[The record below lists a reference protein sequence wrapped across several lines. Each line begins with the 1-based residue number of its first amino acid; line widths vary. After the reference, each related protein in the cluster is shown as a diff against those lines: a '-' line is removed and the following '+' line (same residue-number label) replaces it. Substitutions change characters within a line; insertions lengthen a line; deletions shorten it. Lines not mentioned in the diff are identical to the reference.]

1 MQIMETKD
9 SAVRDSHFEEAAVL
23 RHWEL
28 DLKAQLVGPACDAA
42 PIALVDTPE
51 IEAVRCCP
59 YTLTRWQE
67 ALLCKR
73 DRYDAHAAVR
83 FDSMRNRKLACA

>member
-1 MQIMETKD
+1 M
-9 SAVRDSHFEEAAVL
+9 RDSHFEEAAVL
-23 RHWEL
+23 RYWEL

-59 YTLTRWQE
+59 Y
-67 ALLCKR
+67 
-73 DRYDAHAAVR
+73 
-83 FDSMRNRKLACA
+83 KLRRCDQTIRQSCNTVQV